1 MIGSI
6 CVSTKESYLD
16 KLPNEIL
23 DMVVYYLGEEDL
35 QNFASAAFGSGRIEA
50 SANKA
55 LKVLQGKY
63 FNNTILSLKSTL
75 FPGNNYIILKYL
87 IDLDSKKRWL
97 ENARRLHYESRNG
110 DRNLQVMR
118 EIYQELTRRG
128 FKRELKNWND
138 SSIITALM
146 RATIGGNLHICRWL
160 VKENLV
166 DVNTKYLEGRNA
178 LHIAADFCRTEISSF
193 LLKETSINVN
203 EQTDDGRTALHFAA
217 QTSISVEGRVE
228 VTKILLKYDPQLLMD
243 EAGDTALDHARR
255 NGNEPV
261 VELLTSHYN
270 I

>member
-1 MIGSI
+1 
-6 CVSTKESYLD
+6 
-16 KLPNEIL
+16 
-23 DMVVYYLGEEDL
+23 
-35 QNFASAAFGSGRIEA
+35 
-50 SANKA
+50 
-55 LKVLQGKY
+55 
-63 FNNTILSLKSTL
+63 
-75 FPGNNYIILKYL
+75 
-87 IDLDSKKRWL
+87 
-97 ENARRLHYESRNG
+97 
-110 DRNLQVMR
+110 
-118 EIYQELTRRG
+118 
-128 FKRELKNWND
+128 
-138 SSIITALM
+138 M
-146 RATIGGNLHICRWL
+146 RATIGGNLHICQWL

-193 LLKETSINVN
+193 LLKETSIDVD

-261 VELLTSHYN
+261 VELLKSHYN

>member
-1 MIGSI
+1 MKI
-6 CVSTKESYLD
+6 
-16 KLPNEIL
+16 
-23 DMVVYYLGEEDL
+23 
-35 QNFASAAFGSGRIEA
+35 
-50 SANKA
+50 
-55 LKVLQGKY
+55 
-63 FNNTILSLKSTL
+63 NTFTL
-75 FPGNNYIILKYL
+75 FPGNKHTILKYL

-97 ENARRLHYESRNG
+97 ENARRLHYETSTSAYI

-118 EIYQELTRRG
+118 EIYQELKTRG
-128 FKRELKNWND
+128 FQRELKNWND
-138 SSIITALM
+138 SSVITALM
-146 RATIGGNLHICRWL
+146 RATVGGNLQICQWL

-166 DVNTKYLEGRNA
+166 DVNTKYFGGRNA

-193 LLKETSINVN
+193 LLKETSIDVD

-217 QTSISVEGRVE
+217 QISISVEGRVE

-261 VELLTSHYN
+261 VELLKSHYN